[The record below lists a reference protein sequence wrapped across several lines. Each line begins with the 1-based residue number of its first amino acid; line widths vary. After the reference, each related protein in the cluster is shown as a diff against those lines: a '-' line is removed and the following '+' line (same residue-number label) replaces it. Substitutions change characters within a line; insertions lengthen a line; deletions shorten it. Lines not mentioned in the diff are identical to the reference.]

1 MTGFKEIAKLA
12 LLAVGLLLAHTVE
25 ARGTV
30 STEVSNGNSYKLI
43 ATYELGDNGP
53 LGGKVYYV
61 DDSGEHGLEAKAAD
75 EINSLTWSDA
85 VTAAGTYGFGWHL
98 PTKTELKML
107 YEHRNVVRGF
117 AKDDYWS
124 STELDSNSAWIQ
136 GFGNGDQDRYNKY
149 SKLSVRAVRA
159 F

>member
-12 LLAVGLLLAHTVE
+12 LLAVGLLLGHTVQ

-30 STEVSNGNSYKLI
+30 GTEGSVI
-43 ATYELGDNGP
+43 YELGDNGP

-85 VTAAGTYGFGWHL
+85 VKAAGTYGFGWHL

-117 AKDDYWS
+117 AIDDYWS

-149 SKLSVRAVRA
+149 SKLTVRAVRA

>member
-12 LLAVGLLLAHTVE
+12 LLALGLLLGHTAQ

-30 STEVSNGNSYKLI
+30 STEGSNGNSYKLV

-61 DDSGEHGLEAKAAD
+61 DDSGEHGLEAKATD

-85 VTAAGTYGFGWHL
+85 VKAAGTYGFGWHL

-117 AKDDYWS
+117 AIDDYWS
-124 STELDSNSAWIQ
+124 STELDINSAWIQ

-149 SKLSVRAVRA
+149 SKLSVRAVRD

>member
-1 MTGFKEIAKLA
+1 MTDFKNIAKLA
-12 LLAVGLLLAHTVE
+12 LLAVGLLLGHNVE
-25 ARGTV
+25 ARGNV
-30 STEVSNGNSYKLI
+30 STAGSNENSYQLV
-43 ATYELGDNGP
+43 ATYKLGDNGP
-53 LGGKVYYV
+53 MGGKVYYV

-85 VTAAGTYGFGWHL
+85 VNAAGNDGFGWHL

-107 YEHRNVVRGF
+107 YENRNVVSGF

-124 STELDSNSAWIQ
+124 STELDINSAWIQ

>member
-1 MTGFKEIAKLA
+1 MIRFKETSKVI
-12 LLAVGLLLAHTVE
+12 LLATGLILSHA
-25 ARGTV
+25 AQAAGTV
-30 STEVSNGNSYKLI
+30 NPAVPNGNSDKPG
-43 ATYELGDNGP
+43 ATYGLGNSGP
-53 LGGKVYYV
+53 QGGKVYYV
-61 DDSGEHGLEAKAAD
+61 DDSGEHGLEAKTAD
-75 EINSLTWSDA
+75 EINSLSWSDA
-85 VTAAGTYGFGWHL
+85 VTAASAYGSSWHL

-107 YEHRNVVRGF
+107 YEHRNVVGGF

-124 STELDSNSAWIQ
+124 ATELDSNSAWIQ

>member
-12 LLAVGLLLAHTVE
+12 LLAVSLLLAHTVE

-30 STEVSNGNSYKLI
+30 STEGSNGNSYKLI

>member
-1 MTGFKEIAKLA
+1 MTDFKNIAKLA
-12 LLAVGLLLAHTVE
+12 LLAVGLLLGHTVE
-25 ARGTV
+25 ARDTV
-30 STEVSNGNSYKLI
+30 NTAGSNGNSYKLV

-75 EINSLTWSDA
+75 EINSLIWSDA
-85 VTAAGTYGFGWHL
+85 VTVAGAYGFGWHL
-98 PTKTELKML
+98 PTKTELNML

-124 STELDSNSAWIQ
+124 STELDINSAWIQ

-149 SKLSVRAVRA
+149 SKLSVRAIRA

>member
-12 LLAVGLLLAHTVE
+12 LLAVSLLLAHTVE

-30 STEVSNGNSYKLI
+30 STEGSNGNSYKLI

-136 GFGNGDQDRYNKY
+136 GFGNGDQDRYNK
-149 SKLSVRAVRA
+149 
-159 F
+159 